1 MRVAIE
7 PSLPS
12 YASNRHDPQ
21 YGASRAPRQLIFPT
35 GRRIIVGPWTRG
47 SAVRPRTPLRMT
59 EFVAA
64 AKASGAELRLRQLT
78 KAFGAAKAVD
88 QISLDVAPGA
98 FVSLLG
104 PSGSGKTTTL
114 NLIAGFLAPD
124 SGDILLDQRSIAD
137 VPPHKRNIGM
147 VFQSYSLFPHMTVA
161 DNVGFPLRMRTRLS
175 REQARRRIDE
185 ILALV
190 QLGHLGNRYP
200 RQLSGGQ
207 QQRVAMARALVS
219 HPRLLLMD
227 EPLGAL
233 DKKLREQMQV
243 EIKRI
248 HRSVGTTVI
257 YVTHDQTEALTMSDL
272 VVVMH
277 QARVA
282 QVGTPR
288 VLYEAPA
295 SLFVADFLGDSN
307 LLAAKVIRAD
317 GDDIVVE
324 IGSGETIRATRGTRA
339 APEGSRVVVLIRPE
353 DMSVATTPER
363 GDGHDALTGR
373 IKDISYHG
381 DTFKL
386 DVAVGEEVLKVKVV
400 REHGAGMERG
410 RQVLLRWKSAAA
422 RVLPAAEL
430 SNDAADG
437 DGR

>member
-1 MRVAIE
+1 
-7 PSLPS
+7 
-12 YASNRHDPQ
+12 
-21 YGASRAPRQLIFPT
+21 
-35 GRRIIVGPWTRG
+35 
-47 SAVRPRTPLRMT
+47 MT
-59 EFVAA
+59 ESAA
-64 AKASGAELRLRQLT
+64 AAMASGAQLRLRQLT
-78 KAFGAAKAVD
+78 RAFGAAKAVD
-88 QISLDVAPGA
+88 RVSLDVPAGA

-114 NLIAGFLAPD
+114 NLIAGFLVPD
-124 SGDILLDQRSIAD
+124 SGDILLDERSIAD

-161 DNVGFPLRMRTRLS
+161 ENVGFPLRMRTRLS
-175 REQARRRIDE
+175 RQDARRRIDE
-185 ILALV
+185 MLALV
-190 QLGHLGNRYP
+190 QLGHLGTRYP

-233 DKKLREQMQV
+233 DKKLREQMQI

-295 SLFVADFLGDSN
+295 NLFVADFLGDSN
-307 LLAAKVIRAD
+307 LLTATVAQVC
-317 GDDIVVE
+317 GDEFAVE
-324 IGSGETIRATRGTRA
+324 IGSGEKMRVTRGSAAA
-339 APEGSRVVVLIRPE
+339 APGSRAVVLIRPE
-353 DMSVATTPER
+353 DISVTATGER
-363 GDGHDALTGR
+363 TAGQDVLAGT

-386 DVAVGEEVLKVKVV
+386 DVAVGTDVLKVKVA
-400 REHGAGMERG
+400 RERGAGMERG
-410 RQVLLRWKSAAA
+410 DSVFLTWRSSAV
-422 RVLPAAEL
+422 RLLPAADRL
-430 SNDAADG
+430 SDTG
-437 DGR
+437 DEDLR

>member
-1 MRVAIE
+1 
-7 PSLPS
+7 
-12 YASNRHDPQ
+12 
-21 YGASRAPRQLIFPT
+21 
-35 GRRIIVGPWTRG
+35 
-47 SAVRPRTPLRMT
+47 MT
-59 EFVAA
+59 EFAA
-64 AKASGAELRLRQLT
+64 AAMASGAQVRLRQLT
-78 KAFGAAKAVD
+78 KAFGASQAVD
-88 QISLDVAPGA
+88 RISLDVPAGA

-114 NLIAGFLAPD
+114 NLIAGFLTPD
-124 SGDILLDQRSIAD
+124 AGDVLLDERSIAD

-161 DNVGFPLRMRTRLS
+161 ENVGFPLRMRTRLS
-175 REQARRRIDE
+175 RQAARQRIDE
-185 ILALV
+185 MLALV
-190 QLGHLGNRYP
+190 QLGHLGTRYP

-277 QARVA
+277 QARVS

-295 SLFVADFLGDSN
+295 NLFVADFLGDSN
-307 LLAAKVIRAD
+307 LLTATIAHVS
-317 GDDIVVE
+317 GDELAVE
-324 IGSGETIRATRGTRA
+324 IGNGEKIRAARGTSA
-339 APEGSRVVVLIRPE
+339 AAQGSRTVVLIRPE
-353 DMSVATTPER
+353 DISLTATDERTAGQDVVAGT
-363 GDGHDALTGR
+363 

-386 DVAVGEEVLKVKVV
+386 DVALGADMLKVKVP
-400 REHGAGMERG
+400 RERGAGMERG
-410 RQVLLRWKSAAA
+410 QKVFLTWNSSVVRL
-422 RVLPAAEL
+422 LPAADRT
-430 SNDAADG
+430 SDASGEDE
-437 DGR
+437 R

>member
-1 MRVAIE
+1 
-7 PSLPS
+7 
-12 YASNRHDPQ
+12 
-21 YGASRAPRQLIFPT
+21 
-35 GRRIIVGPWTRG
+35 
-47 SAVRPRTPLRMT
+47 MT
-59 EFVAA
+59 EFAA
-64 AKASGAELRLRQLT
+64 AAMASGAQLRLRQLT
-78 KAFGAAKAVD
+78 RAFGAAKAVD
-88 QISLDVAPGA
+88 RVSLDVPAGA

-124 SGDILLDQRSIAD
+124 SGDILLDERSIAD

-161 DNVGFPLRMRTRLS
+161 ENVGFPLRMRTRLS
-175 REQARRRIDE
+175 RQDARRRIDE
-185 ILALV
+185 MLALV
-190 QLGHLGNRYP
+190 QLGHLGARYP

-295 SLFVADFLGDSN
+295 NLFVADFLGDSN
-307 LLAAKVIRAD
+307 LLTATVAQVC
-317 GDDIVVE
+317 GDEFAVE
-324 IGSGETIRATRGTRA
+324 IGSGEKMRVTRGSSAAAPGTRA
-339 APEGSRVVVLIRPE
+339 VVLIRPE
-353 DMSVATTPER
+353 DISVTATGER
-363 GDGHDALTGR
+363 TAGQDLLAGT

-386 DVAVGEEVLKVKVV
+386 DVAVGTDVLKVKVA
-400 REHGAGMERG
+400 RERGAGMERG
-410 RQVLLRWKSAAA
+410 DSVFLTWRSSAVRLLP
-422 RVLPAAEL
+422 V
-430 SNDAADG
+430 ADRISDTG
-437 DGR
+437 DEDVR

>member
-1 MRVAIE
+1 MT
-7 PSLPS
+7 
-12 YASNRHDPQ
+12 ASAGGGD
-21 YGASRAPRQLIFPT
+21 GAKLQ
-35 GRRIIVGPWTRG
+35 
-47 SAVRPRTPLRMT
+47 
-59 EFVAA
+59 
-64 AKASGAELRLRQLT
+64 LRQLS
-78 KAFGAAKAVD
+78 KAFGATKAVD
-88 QISLDVAPGA
+88 SVSLDVPAGA

-124 SGDILLDQRSIAD
+124 SGDISMDERSIAD

-175 REQARRRIDE
+175 RQEAAKRIAE
-185 ILALV
+185 MLALV
-190 QLGHLGNRYP
+190 QLAHLAERYP

-233 DKKLREQMQV
+233 DKKLREQMQT

-288 VLYEAPA
+288 LLYEAPA
-295 SLFVADFLGDSN
+295 NLFVADFLGDSN
-307 LLAAKVIRAD
+307 LLPAKIISSS
-317 GDDIVVE
+317 GDDTVVA
-324 IGSGETIRATRGTRA
+324 IGNGATLRAPRDTAAFVAGDRA
-339 APEGSRVVVLIRPE
+339 VVLIRPE
-353 DMSVATTPER
+353 DMSVTSSGEQA
-363 GDGHDALTGR
+363 GAQQSLAGVV
-373 IKDISYHG
+373 KDVSYHG

-386 DVAVGEEVLKVKVV
+386 NIAAGDDILKVKVA
-400 REHGAGMERG
+400 REAASGMEPG
-410 RQVLLRWKSAAA
+410 RPVFLTWKPAAVRILPVTDGADGAA
-422 RVLPAAEL
+422 R
-430 SNDAADG
+430 
-437 DGR
+437 

>member
-1 MRVAIE
+1 MIEGAVAG
-7 PSLPS
+7 P
-12 YASNRHDPQ
+12 AN
-21 YGASRAPRQLIFPT
+21 GA
-35 GRRIIVGPWTRG
+35 
-47 SAVRPRTPLRMT
+47 
-59 EFVAA
+59 
-64 AKASGAELRLRQLT
+64 KLRLRQLT
-78 KAFGAAKAVD
+78 KAFGTAKAVD
-88 QISLDVAPGA
+88 QVSLDVPPGA

-114 NLIAGFLAPD
+114 NLIAGFLNPD
-124 SGDILLDQRSIAD
+124 AGDIELDGRSIAD

-161 DNVGFPLRMRTRLS
+161 DNVGFPLRMRTKLTRAD
-175 REQARRRIDE
+175 ARRRIE
-185 ILALV
+185 EMLALV
-190 QLGHLGNRYP
+190 QLGHLAARYP

-288 VLYEAPA
+288 ELYEAPA
-295 SLFVADFLGDSN
+295 DLFVADFLGDSN
-307 LLAAKVIRAD
+307 LLTAQVVQVS
-317 GDDIVVE
+317 GDEVAVQIAN
-324 IGSGETIRATRGTRA
+324 GQTIRAVRGSSTA
-339 APEGSRVVVLIRPE
+339 ATGARVVALIRPE
-353 DMSVATTPER
+353 DMAVCASRAQA
-363 GDGHDALTGR
+363 DGQDVLTGTLR
-373 IKDISYHG
+373 DISYHG

-386 DVAVGEEVLKVKVV
+386 DVAVGDELLTVKVA
-400 REHGAGMERG
+400 RAHGAAMTPG
-410 RQVLLRWKSAAA
+410 QDVFLRWKPSAV
-422 RVLPAAEL
+422 RVLPAA
-430 SNDAADG
+430 DG
-437 DGR
+437 DRR

>member
-1 MRVAIE
+1 
-7 PSLPS
+7 
-12 YASNRHDPQ
+12 
-21 YGASRAPRQLIFPT
+21 
-35 GRRIIVGPWTRG
+35 
-47 SAVRPRTPLRMT
+47 MT
-59 EFVAA
+59 EFAA
-64 AKASGAELRLRQLT
+64 AAMASGAQLRLRQLT
-78 KAFGAAKAVD
+78 KAFGASQAVD
-88 QISLDVAPGA
+88 RISLDVPAGA

-114 NLIAGFLAPD
+114 NLIAGFLTPD
-124 SGDILLDQRSIAD
+124 AGDVLLDERSIAD

-161 DNVGFPLRMRTRLS
+161 ENVGFPLRMRTRLS
-175 REQARRRIDE
+175 RQAARQRIDE
-185 ILALV
+185 MLALV
-190 QLGHLGNRYP
+190 QLGHLGTRYP

-277 QARVA
+277 QARVS

-295 SLFVADFLGDSN
+295 NLFVADFLGDSN
-307 LLAAKVIRAD
+307 LLTATIAHVSGDELAVELGNGEKIRA
-317 GDDIVVE
+317 
-324 IGSGETIRATRGTRA
+324 ARGTSA
-339 APEGSRVVVLIRPE
+339 AAAGSRTVVLIRPE
-353 DMSVATTPER
+353 DISVTATDER
-363 GDGHDALTGR
+363 TAGQDVVAGT

-386 DVAVGEEVLKVKVV
+386 DVALGADMLKVKVP
-400 REHGAGMERG
+400 RERGAGMRPG
-410 RQVLLRWKSAAA
+410 QKVFLTWHSSVVRL
-422 RVLPAAEL
+422 LPAADRA
-430 SNDAADG
+430 SDASGG
-437 DGR
+437 DAQ

>member
-1 MRVAIE
+1 
-7 PSLPS
+7 
-12 YASNRHDPQ
+12 
-21 YGASRAPRQLIFPT
+21 
-35 GRRIIVGPWTRG
+35 
-47 SAVRPRTPLRMT
+47 MT
-59 EFVAA
+59 EFAA
-64 AKASGAELRLRQLT
+64 AAMASGAQLRLRQLT
-78 KAFGAAKAVD
+78 RAFGAAKAVD
-88 QISLDVAPGA
+88 RVSLDVPAGA

-124 SGDILLDQRSIAD
+124 SGDILLDERSIAD

-161 DNVGFPLRMRTRLS
+161 ENVGFPLRMRTRLS
-175 REQARRRIDE
+175 RQDARRRIDE
-185 ILALV
+185 MLALV
-190 QLGHLGNRYP
+190 QLGHLGARYP

-295 SLFVADFLGDSN
+295 NLFVADFLGDSN
-307 LLAAKVIRAD
+307 LLTATVAQVC
-317 GDDIVVE
+317 GDEFAVE
-324 IGSGETIRATRGTRA
+324 IGSGEKMHVARGSSAA
-339 APEGSRVVVLIRPE
+339 APGSRAVVLIRPE
-353 DMSVATTPER
+353 DISVTATGER
-363 GDGHDALTGR
+363 TAGQDLLAGT

-386 DVAVGEEVLKVKVV
+386 DVAVGTDVLKVKVA
-400 REHGAGMERG
+400 RERGAGMERG
-410 RQVLLRWKSAAA
+410 DSVFLTWRSSAVRLLP
-422 RVLPAAEL
+422 V
-430 SNDAADG
+430 ADRISDTG
-437 DGR
+437 DEDVR

>member
-1 MRVAIE
+1 
-7 PSLPS
+7 
-12 YASNRHDPQ
+12 
-21 YGASRAPRQLIFPT
+21 
-35 GRRIIVGPWTRG
+35 
-47 SAVRPRTPLRMT
+47 MT
-59 EFVAA
+59 EFAA
-64 AKASGAELRLRQLT
+64 AAMASGAQLRLRQLT
-78 KAFGAAKAVD
+78 KAFGASQAVD
-88 QISLDVAPGA
+88 RISLDVPAGA

-114 NLIAGFLAPD
+114 NLIAGFLTPD
-124 SGDILLDQRSIAD
+124 AGDILLDERAIAD

-161 DNVGFPLRMRTRLS
+161 ENVGFPLRMRTRLS
-175 REQARRRIDE
+175 RQEARQRIDE
-185 ILALV
+185 MLALV
-190 QLGHLGNRYP
+190 QLGHLGTRYP

-277 QARVA
+277 QARVS

-295 SLFVADFLGDSN
+295 NLFVADFLGDSN
-307 LLAAKVIRAD
+307 LLTATIAHVGGDELAVELGNGEKIRA
-317 GDDIVVE
+317 
-324 IGSGETIRATRGTRA
+324 ARGTSA
-339 APEGSRVVVLIRPE
+339 AAQGSRTVVLIRPE
-353 DMSVATTPER
+353 DISVTARDER
-363 GDGHDALTGR
+363 TAGQDVVAGTIR
-373 IKDISYHG
+373 DISYHG

-386 DVAVGEEVLKVKVV
+386 DVALGADMVKVKVP
-400 REHGAGMERG
+400 RERGAGMEPGQKVFLTWHWSVVR
-410 RQVLLRWKSAAA
+410 L
-422 RVLPAAEL
+422 LPAADRT
-430 SNDAADG
+430 SDAGGEDA
-437 DGR
+437 R

>member
-1 MRVAIE
+1 MIE
-7 PSLPS
+7 
-12 YASNRHDPQ
+12 
-21 YGASRAPRQLIFPT
+21 
-35 GRRIIVGPWTRG
+35 
-47 SAVRPRTPLRMT
+47 SAV
-59 EFVAA
+59 AG
-64 AKASGAELRLRQLT
+64 KASGAQLRLRQLT
-78 KAFGAAKAVD
+78 KTFGAAKAVD
-88 QISLDVAPGA
+88 QISLDVPAGA

-114 NLIAGFLAPD
+114 NLIAGFLTPD
-124 SGDILLDQRSIAD
+124 AGDILLDERSIAD

-161 DNVGFPLRMRTRLS
+161 DNVGFPLRMRTKLS
-175 REQARRRIDE
+175 REAARKRIDDM
-185 ILALV
+185 LALV
-190 QLGHLGNRYP
+190 QLAHLASRYP

-277 QARVA
+277 HARVA

-295 SLFVADFLGDSN
+295 NLFVADFLGDSN
-307 LLAAKVIRAD
+307 LLPAKIVSLSGDEIVATIGNGDTLRAP
-317 GDDIVVE
+317 
-324 IGSGETIRATRGTRA
+324 RGTLAISAGDRA
-339 APEGSRVVVLIRPE
+339 VVLIRPE
-353 DMSVATTPER
+353 DMSVTASREQAGPQPSLA
-363 GDGHDALTGR
+363 G
-373 IKDISYHG
+373 IVKDISYHG

-386 DVAVGEEVLKVKVV
+386 DIAVGDDVLKVKVA
-400 REHGAGMERG
+400 REAGAGMEPG
-410 RQVLLRWKSAAA
+410 RPVFLTWK
-422 RVLPAAEL
+422 PAAVRIL
-430 SNDAADG
+430 PVADDADG
-437 DGR
+437 APR